1 MFQSEFLY
9 FGKFGLINLLHRTH
23 VEDRPGEKS
32 YVGRSSVS
40 VLCST
45 VTTWNVSS
53 PTRRLVLWG
62 RQLCCSL
69 IFPSEQLQETRCQ
82 RTDEHVLLTRSCQL
96 PLQSRDCGIC
106 IKQTHKPLLSRK
118 GVNLPFPPA
127 EHVLGRRRPHLTSH
141 SGCFSVSS
149 FILVLFA
156 EVKTMVP
163 SVSAEE
169 TEWRIHSTCEKD
181 GKRCPLPIMGM
192 GSRREQLFSPWKQNS
207 AEKSLIKTE
216 HFTFLF

>member
-1 MFQSEFLY
+1 MFQSELSY
-9 FGKFGLINLLHRTH
+9 CGKFGLIDLLHRMH
-23 VEDRPGEKS
+23 VKDRPVEKS

-45 VTTWNVSS
+45 VATWNVSS
-53 PTRRLVLWG
+53 PTRCLVLWG

-82 RTDEHVLLTRSCQL
+82 RTDEHVLLPRICQL

-106 IKQTHKPLLSRK
+106 IKNTHKSLLSRK

-127 EHVLGRRRPHLTSH
+127 EHVLGRRRLHPTSH
-141 SGCFSVSS
+141 SGCFSASS

-163 SVSAEE
+163 SVNAEE
-169 TEWRIHSTCEKD
+169 TGWRIHSTCEKV
-181 GKRCPLPIMGM
+181 GKRCPHPITGM
-192 GSRREQLFSPWKQNS
+192 GRRREQVFSPWKQNS
-207 AEKSLIKTE
+207 AEKSLIKIE
-216 HFTFLF
+216 HLLFFF

>member
-1 MFQSEFLY
+1 MFQSELAY
-9 FGKFGLINLLHRTH
+9 FGKFELINLLHRMH
-23 VEDRPGEKS
+23 IKDGPVEKS

-53 PTRRLVLWG
+53 ATRCLVLWG

-82 RTDEHVLLTRSCQL
+82 RTDEHVLLPRSGQL

-106 IKQTHKPLLSRK
+106 IKHTQEPLLPRK
-118 GVNLPFPPA
+118 GVNLPFLPA
-127 EHVLGRRRPHLTSH
+127 EHVLGRRRPHPTSH
-141 SGCFSVSS
+141 SGCFSASS
-149 FILVLFA
+149 FILVLFP
-156 EVKTMVP
+156 EVKTMVT

-169 TEWRIHSTCEKD
+169 TGWRIDNTCEKD
-181 GKRCPLPIMGM
+181 EKDAYTSSRVWEGDGNNCSPLGNGILQR
-192 GSRREQLFSPWKQNS
+192 SY
-207 AEKSLIKTE
+207 
-216 HFTFLF
+216 